1 VPYPNTL
8 VPTSLSDVN
17 EFAQTAR
24 FPLVVKAA
32 AWLDPKLKVSIV
44 RTERELIDVWHWVE
58 RSSNPNLL
66 IQEYIPP
73 GEDWFFHGYCNGA
86 SDCLAGFTGVKL
98 RFFPPHTLV

>member
-66 IQEYIPP
+66 IQEYIPL
-73 GEDWFFHGYCNGA
+73 ER
-86 SDCLAGFTGVKL
+86 TGSSTATAMARRIAWPVSQE
-98 RFFPPHTLV
+98 

>member
-1 VPYPNTL
+1 
-8 VPTSLSDVN
+8 VN

-58 RSSNPNLL
+58 RFLESELANPG
-66 IQEYIPP
+66 IHPP